1 MKLAIIGCGK
11 IARLHAV
18 CMQNAG
24 FNISCVSGRQGKSKS
39 VDDFADEFGVKNK
52 FDNSFDLINHSEWD
66 ALLITCPTQ
75 FALSYLKAS
84 ADKKKPILV
93 EKPITYDYQRLEE
106 FLKYDNIC
114 VGLNRRFYK
123 SVLFTKKFVINNDSI
138 FIRVNIPESVNET
151 DFDVNFTI
159 PKRSYENS
167 IHMFDLLNFISG
179 NVSWI
184 HTHKIM
190 NNENLKAI
198 IATGK
203 SDKNITIQIC
213 HYFNSSDNFSIDV
226 TSNEKRVLLKPIE
239 VAEFYEGM
247 NIIEPNEKIRIRS
260 YSPKLVERIYEE
272 SEFKPGFIDQ
282 SYSFMNFC
290 NNIEDSKLAKI
301 TDIHKALKLI
311 EELK

>member
-39 VDDFADEFGVKNK
+39 VDDFADEFSVKNK
-52 FDNSFDLINHSEWD
+52 FENSFDLINHPEWD
-66 ALLITCPTQ
+66 ALLITCPTK
-75 FALSYLKAS
+75 FALKYLKAS

-93 EKPITYDYQRLEE
+93 EKPITYDYRRLEE

-138 FIRVNIPESVNET
+138 LIRVNIPESVNDT
-151 DFDVNFTI
+151 DFDENFII
-159 PKRSYENS
+159 PKKSYENS
-167 IHMFDLLNFISG
+167 IHMFDLLNFLSG
-179 NVSWI
+179 SVSWI
-184 HTHKIM
+184 NTHKIM

-226 TSNEKRVLLKPIE
+226 TSDKKRVLLKPIE

-290 NNIEDSKLAKI
+290 NNIEDSRLAKI
-301 TDIHKALKLI
+301 TDIYRALKLI